1 MKDEDEKPERNW
13 GGIKGRLDLRQHVEN
28 HGISADEMYDLLAGD
43 KYRDLGYRYIRDSL
57 SNWGAEH
64 NTPALMNRVFDKHFA
79 DYEEAQKG
87 LEQIVDDS
95 IKDKDSERYDELKQ
109 KRDVLIDQRDDAKN
123 AIYEI
128 SRHGNLGDKQ
138 FSRLIDS
145 ENDFGTNYLNNKNI
159 QSRHLLELAEK
170 KPEKINDIL
179 KGDNIDGATASKL
192 LQNKETAGNL
202 EDYYLSRVMWK
213 NAEGYDNRLRPN
225 PDMDQKLNLDASA
238 IHTILDNNHNLN
250 QATVDMLLDHVS
262 PEYKHNWINERL
274 GIKNGGKIDPDL
286 DDDDNWDNWDRN
298 DFKPEWNRYERN
310 LANSRHL
317 NDSQA
322 EHIKRHGSFDQR
334 YDLYHNEHIDSKHG
348 AEMFQKWHD
357 DDHHHG
363 YDSDELI
370 SRYKEDKDDIIT
382 IDELDEDTIEEIEQE
397 GYDNGHIDEA
407 ADQEYPISDWIDDN
421 EDEIVKRIVTD
432 GGYSDDVIEDAD
444 QRTIDGYD
452 DWTASNP
459 NSEQNVGNPVFDA
472 LDSLHQE
479 YFDSENYLD
488 VEDIKNHTGIDDIS
502 KLGLTADEDDQVSTD
517 DIKAEL
523 DKFGGP
529 SVIDYSQSEDFNYYD
544 HPEWEERHQEH
555 IEDAVR
561 DNFREKTWDYV
572 DSMYLYEDHRESDR
586 YQEAM
591 SEARSNYVE
600 ENAKEHMD
608 SLYDVSHQDTRFIP
622 RHLHSSIPNF
632 EQIHENN
639 KKQRLD
645 GPNRSFLDRH
655 IKDRSYNHSY
665 GDNQHHHEMVLDYA
679 KANNGKIDI
688 GTMNRFHPN
697 QKDVWKKIFDGK
709 GKMNVEEI
717 EQKIEELPKT
727 KYDISYGQWGR
738 GKTQNL
744 NSNDQVILRLD
755 HSLDSIKPLMEDKDL
770 YNTFKKVQYVSKRS
784 GHPTNS
790 NTIGWARI
798 DTSDPKHWMIDEV
811 QSDFGKS
818 VINYLKR
825 EGAEHK
831 ASHVQKIQDYHKNWR
846 EAIMNAA
853 IKEAKKHGVE
863 KVSTHSPESK
873 SSHANYGSSKIHS
886 TYKKGYKQVPRAM
899 GFQPV
904 HHSELPINEK
914 GRKHF
919 ERENDNSARG
929 RQIEAHKNAYL
940 HHWTNA
946 NLYDLAAQKQP
957 EFKDKAWQLS
967 HGHKELADKHLGKLK
982 TAGITVDDI
991 NHPDIDHPQ
1000 FEDEYGFTIDQLASE
1015 HFTKP
1020 SSNNADFELDKPF
1033 VEAKDDSHQGHTYHI
1048 IPKLKKYIQE
1058 ITDLYKSSKSKWLE
1072 RFEELSKGSRQ
1083 SKIPFNPK
1091 KDISDTDRSD
1101 VENWTGGYGYQD
1113 RNMIPKIPE
1122 NAKKRALDKLHKLTD
1137 VKKHPITGERMFL
1150 MHRGMGEGEYNEDH
1164 YQTGIRKPK
1173 GKTSWTPDWAVAQSF
1188 AEDYTGDFDG
1198 YKPRLVSAWI
1208 PESQIHHIPNAIGSR
1223 ARDVDDASVEGFT
1236 ENPGPSHRYKEH
1248 EVIVNPHKIMVH
1260 YANKPSVD
1268 KKRKLNSRINERK
1281 NISDSYGTERSLKFG
1296 TPEEQASTKQKLQE
1310 ARSKKLQQFNRQ
1322 KLTASE
1328 KDVMFKNEKDLN
1340 TPSSTVKLNPE
1351 HGKMI
1356 ADAYHNM
1363 EHQPDHPEVK
1373 SAYGA
1378 LINETKKQYQDMMN
1392 SGFKISRIQPGQPN
1406 PYKNSK
1412 ELHDD
1417 IRNNNHMWYFPTE
1430 HGYGSDPSQ
1439 KVEHPMLQ
1447 GTGHFHDDNELLAN
1461 DLFRIV
1467 HDYYGHHKGG
1477 ESGFGPKGEHRAYLT
1492 HKKMF
1497 SPMAQKALASETLG
1511 QNSWVNY
1518 GPHADHNKANPA
1530 NTIYADQKAG
1540 LLPDHIIQGNWHMAD
1555 NEIKKAEKKNQKTQE
1570 DKIHESLDKL
1580 RVGYEHDRG
1589 DIDTKTPEGKEK
1601 IKGKLTTKGIHS
1613 SLYSIPSEKN
1623 IKGVPK
1629 KTGHQAGTI
1638 NVFGAHYPVVKV
1650 LNDNTL
1656 LLHTSDYGDAGEGMG
1671 SKTRQLVEKIQ
1682 KEVPEYFPDMK
1693 IIKIHHPDYT
1703 HSARVMRDPN
1713 SQIVSDFLNGAS
1725 QHHPD
1730 EEYRQ
1735 HALEA
1740 HQHLNPVKKGFNTK
1754 PIHQKR
1760 IEGEGWDGKKNI
1772 QNRVEKLGRYLQKIG
1787 LTVDQPDGEYGR
1799 TMGESSPTGLGV
1811 NPKGDPHD
1819 QQLIHEAGHA
1829 VLTPEDA
1836 RLEDYQEFIGAPGP
1850 DAKIKASRE
1859 RQSMQ
1864 SMHGGGMPEQTA
1876 QHAEA
1881 SIARRSG
1888 INPFRVPKR
1897 GRRSNTA
1904 EEGARRHAKE
1914 QIELLDEGIHR
1925 FDPVSGKKEIQPT
1938 VNAHINAKAR
1948 KDKHLKE
1955 KVRNKLKQKMKEK
1968 KRMRQEDPMGYD
1980 FVYSQNSRLPKSEKI
1995 TNNINKNDDMDAST
2009 GVSDPF
2015 ITDQEKIDMDRR
2027 KDRRRRFKKQLL
2039 KEENLEKGIMDGI
2052 RNTAIIAGLAA
2063 GAHNMSPKKQPQ
2075 ALRQPLSVQAEQ
2087 ARQKRPMDDYSKRI
2101 RDSRKRHFF
2110 RSADRKL
2117 HPNKI
2122 MSTVAN
2128 NPELKE
2134 RYGHMLKS
2142 PYDMVQATRKNPDM
2156 KEDIYHTHFNNLY
2169 DVHEGNLDRIEE
2181 SWSKPE

>member
-1 MKDEDEKPERNW
+1 MSKYRKTIIDLMKDEDENKPERNW
-13 GGIKGRLDLRQHVEN
+13 ASVNDSRALRWHVQN
-28 HGISADEMYDLLAGD
+28 HGISEDELFDLLAGD
-43 KYRDLGYRYIRDSL
+43 KRDVGYRYTRDAL
-57 SNWGAEH
+57 KNWGAEH
-64 NTPALMNRVFDKHFA
+64 NKPSLMDRVLDKHYQDF
-79 DYEEAQKG
+79 EEADKKVKEFVDKS
-87 LEQIVDDS
+87 LEDKEGEQYEQLKNE
-95 IKDKDSERYDELKQ
+95 KDKYL
-109 KRDVLIDQRDDAKN
+109 DQRQDAKA

-128 SRHGNLGDKQ
+128 SKHGNLSDRQFQRYAESDLDIGDG
-138 FSRLIDS
+138 FLD
-145 ENDFGTNYLNNKNI
+145 NPNI
-159 QSRHLLELAEK
+159 NTRHLMSIAEH
-170 KPEKINDIL
+170 KPDRLNKVL
-179 KGDNIDGATASKL
+179 DNQNLSPDAASQL
-192 LQNKETAGNL
+192 LQNKGVAENID
-202 EDYYLSRVMWK
+202 DYKLSKLLWK
-213 NAEGYDNRLRPN
+213 NSEGYDYGLGHN
-225 PDMDQKLNLDASA
+225 PDMEQKLNIDSKAL
-238 IHTILDNNHNLN
+238 INILDNSHNLN
-250 QATVDMLLDHVS
+250 QKTVDMMLDHVS
-262 PEYKHNWINERL
+262 PEYRDSWINDRL
-274 GIKNGGKIDPDL
+274 GIKAGNKIDPDL
-286 DDDDNWDNWDRN
+286 EDDDNWDNWERN
-298 DFKPEWNRYERN
+298 DFKPEYNRYESS

-317 NDSQA
+317 SDSQA

-334 YDLYHNEHIDSKHG
+334 YDLYHNEHIDPKHG
-348 AEMFQKWHD
+348 AEMFQKWYD

-363 YDSDELI
+363 YDSDELV
-370 SRYKEDKDDIIT
+370 SRFKEDKDDIIT
-382 IDELDEDTIEEIEQE
+382 HDELDKDTIEEIVQE
-397 GYDNGHIDEA
+397 GYDNGTIDEA
-407 ADQEYPISDWIDDN
+407 ADAKYSISEWIDDN
-421 EDEIVKRIVTD
+421 EDEIVKGIVTD
-432 GGYSDDVIEDAD
+432 GDYSDDVTEDAD

-452 DWTASNP
+452 DWTAPNP

-529 SVIDYSQSEDFNYYD
+529 SVIDYANHEDYNHYD
-544 HPEWEERHQEH
+544 HPEWSSRQEEH

-561 DNFREKTWDYV
+561 NHFNENRYEYM

-586 YQEAM
+586 YQEAL
-591 SEARSNYVE
+591 SEAREDYIK
-600 ENAKEHMD
+600 ENVKEHLD
-608 SLYDVSHQDTRFIP
+608 SLYDISHQDTRFIP
-622 RHLHSSIPNF
+622 SHLHTSIPNF
-632 EQIHENN
+632 AEIDSENR
-639 KKQRLD
+639 KRRLD
-645 GPNRSFLDRH
+645 GPHRGFLDSH
-655 IKDRSYNHSY
+655 IKDRSYNHEY
-665 GDNQHHHEMVLDYA
+665 GENQHHHEMMLDYA
-679 KANNGKIDI
+679 NVNNGKIDI

-697 QKDVWKKIFDGK
+697 QKDIWKSIFDGK
-709 GKMNVEEI
+709 GKLTSEEI
-717 EQKIEELPKT
+717 QDKIENLPKT
-727 KYDISYGQWGR
+727 NYAVSYGQWGS
-738 GKTQNL
+738 GKMQNL
-744 NSNDQVILRLD
+744 NGKDQVILRLD
-755 HSLDSIKPLMEDKDL
+755 HSNDSIKPLMEDKDL
-770 YNTFKKVQYVSKRS
+770 YNTFKKVQDVSKRS

-798 DTSDPKHWMIDEV
+798 DTSVPKHWMIDEV

-831 ASHVQKIQDYHKNWR
+831 AEHVQKIQDYHKNWR

-904 HHSELPINEK
+904 HHSELPINES

-919 ERENDNSARG
+919 EKEDPYKEKYINDHLAAHDHHMSMWKAHDSLSNDVDQQQYKDRHLLNAKGHLDTAQQHAERLKQLDPVFTPADKNKIQPDSHHWDVARDLGATNDFFSHDNDN
-929 RQIEAHKNAYL
+929 L
-940 HHWTNA
+940 
-946 NLYDLAAQKQP
+946 LADPTPK
-957 EFKDKAWQLS
+957 FKD
-967 HGHKELADKHLGKLK
+967 
-982 TAGITVDDI
+982 
-991 NHPDIDHPQ
+991 
-1000 FEDEYGFTIDQLASE
+1000 ASNE
-1015 HFTKP
+1015 
-1020 SSNNADFELDKPF
+1020 
-1033 VEAKDDSHQGHTYHI
+1033 GHTYHI
-1048 IPKLKKYIQE
+1048 VPKLKKYIQE

-1072 RFEELSKGSRQ
+1072 RFAELR
-1083 SKIPFNPK
+1083 
-1091 KDISDTDRSD
+1091 KD
-1101 VENWTGGYGYQD
+1101 E
-1113 RNMIPKIPE
+1113 
-1122 NAKKRALDKLHKLTD
+1122 
-1137 VKKHPITGERMFL
+1137 
-1150 MHRGMGEGEYNEDH
+1150 
-1164 YQTGIRKPK
+1164 
-1173 GKTSWTPDWAVAQSF
+1173 
-1188 AEDYTGDFDG
+1188 
-1198 YKPRLVSAWI
+1198 
-1208 PESQIHHIPNAIGSR
+1208 
-1223 ARDVDDASVEGFT
+1223 
-1236 ENPGPSHRYKEH
+1236 
-1248 EVIVNPHKIMVH
+1248 
-1260 YANKPSVD
+1260 
-1268 KKRKLNSRINERK
+1268 
-1281 NISDSYGTERSLKFG
+1281 
-1296 TPEEQASTKQKLQE
+1296 
-1310 ARSKKLQQFNRQ
+1310 
-1322 KLTASE
+1322 
-1328 KDVMFKNEKDLN
+1328 DLN

-2117 HPNKI
+2117 HLNKI